1 MSHVRDMSLAE
12 SGRMKIRWV
21 QDFMPALVAIR
32 ARFEREKPFAGKKI
46 TISIHMEAKT
56 AFLALCLAAGGAEV
70 HATGCNPL
78 STQDDVAAGL
88 ASMGVETYA
97 MHGVNAGEYRSLLVE
112 ALSCCPDLLID
123 DGGDLLDLLSGDY
136 AHLGKNLLGGAE
148 ETTTGIHRLHARAR
162 AGVLSFPMMNVNDAK
177 CKHYYDNKYGTGQS
191 VWDAV
196 MHTTNLLVAGK
207 TVVVAGYG
215 YCGRGVAMRAKG
227 MGANVIVTEIDP
239 IKALEASMDGCR
251 VMPMDEAAP
260 QGDLFVTTT
269 GCRDVLTRRHFEV
282 MKNNAFLSNAG
293 HFNVEVDCEALA
305 DMAVRVYPRRQDITG
320 YELADGRTLNLL
332 AEGRLVNLAS
342 GNGHPA
348 EIMDTSFSVQALAL
362 EYLLHHASELG
373 RQVYDIPEEID
384 REVSRLKL
392 HGAGLH
398 IDALTPEQEAF
409 ARKRLIAALDHY
421 GWRLGTGFLSTP
433 MILDVLA
440 GLDISYAYRL
450 LENEEMPGW
459 LFMPKSGA
467 TTIWEAWEG
476 NQKDKW
482 IASLNHYSKGA
493 VCEWLMN
500 TMCGIRITG
509 ENHVTIAP
517 KPGGDITF
525 ARASYWSICGNV
537 TTSWER
543 TENGYRLTVGIP
555 ANTTAE
561 ILLPDGTGRT
571 VGAGQHRY
579 EWK

>member
-97 MHGVNAGEYRSLLVE
+97 MHGVNAAEYRGLLVE
-112 ALSCCPDLLID
+112 ALSCCPDLIID

-162 AGVLSFPMMNVNDAK
+162 AGVLPFPMMNVNDAK

-191 VWDAV
+191 VWDAI

-305 DMAVRVYPRRQDITG
+305 DMTVRVYPRRQDITG

-398 IDALTPEQEAF
+398 IDALTPEQEAY
-409 ARKRLIAALDHY
+409 LS
-421 GWRLGTGFLSTP
+421 GWQ
-433 MILDVLA
+433 V
-440 GLDISYAYRL
+440 
-450 LENEEMPGW
+450 
-459 LFMPKSGA
+459 
-467 TTIWEAWEG
+467 
-476 NQKDKW
+476 
-482 IASLNHYSKGA
+482 
-493 VCEWLMN
+493 
-500 TMCGIRITG
+500 
-509 ENHVTIAP
+509 
-517 KPGGDITF
+517 
-525 ARASYWSICGNV
+525 
-537 TTSWER
+537 
-543 TENGYRLTVGIP
+543 
-555 ANTTAE
+555 
-561 ILLPDGTGRT
+561 
-571 VGAGQHRY
+571 
-579 EWK
+579 

>member
-97 MHGVNAGEYRSLLVE
+97 MHGVNAAEYRSLLVE
-112 ALSCCPDLLID
+112 ALSCCPDLIID

-162 AGVLSFPMMNVNDAK
+162 AGVLPFPMMNVNDAK

-362 EYLLHHASELG
+362 EDLLHHASELG
-373 RQVYDIPEEID
+373 KQVYDIPEEID

-392 HGAGLH
+392 HGAGLR
-398 IDALTPEQEAF
+398 IDTLTPEQEAF

-525 ARASYWSICGNV
+525 AGASYWSICGNV

>member
-1 MSHVRDMSLAE
+1 MSEKAMEIYDRLVPMVVEQTPQGERSFDIFSRLLKERIVFLTGQVEDDMASLVCAQLLFLEAE
-12 SGRMKIRWV
+12 DPDKDIFLYINSPGGVITSGMAIYDNMLRYA
-21 QDFMPALVAIR
+21 DFMIR
-32 ARFEREKPFAGKKI
+32 RAGKWGGIFAKPMHLSHKNRKYAVNCGKSYGEWAEPNDVMAFHGI
-46 TISIHMEAKT
+46 DFFIPHPEESTAYTYFTLKRVLEIASI
-56 AFLALCLAAGGAEV
+56 
-70 HATGCNPL
+70 
-78 STQDDVAAGL
+78 
-88 ASMGVETYA
+88 
-97 MHGVNAGEYRSLLVE
+97 
-112 ALSCCPDLLID
+112 
-123 DGGDLLDLLSGDY
+123 
-136 AHLGKNLLGGAE
+136 LGKPETPQLARIREYSKGAK
-148 ETTTGIHRLHARAR
+148 RAYQELVTKDGYSLDTDR
-162 AGVLSFPMMNVNDAK
+162 QAK
-177 CKHYYDNKYGTGQS
+177 
-191 VWDAV
+191 
-196 MHTTNLLVAGK
+196 LVRPL
-207 TVVVAGYG
+207 Y
-215 YCGRGVAMRAKG
+215 
-227 MGANVIVTEIDP
+227 MG
-239 IKALEASMDGCR
+239 L
-251 VMPMDEAAP
+251 
-260 QGDLFVTTT
+260 
-269 GCRDVLTRRHFEV
+269 
-282 MKNNAFLSNAG
+282 
-293 HFNVEVDCEALA
+293 
-305 DMAVRVYPRRQDITG
+305 
-320 YELADGRTLNLL
+320 
-332 AEGRLVNLAS
+332 
-342 GNGHPA
+342 
-348 EIMDTSFSVQALAL
+348 
-362 EYLLHHASELG
+362 
-373 RQVYDIPEEID
+373 
-384 REVSRLKL
+384 
-392 HGAGLH
+392 
-398 IDALTPEQEAF
+398 LTPEQEAF